1 MVPAT
6 AGGWWSWHRWRI
18 PGGGLGSHVGAV
30 SVRTA
35 GPVRCGR
42 VARRVGG
49 SSAPARVGR
58 LRARARRGRGAR
70 ERTVALVSRCRGPRN
85 EPPVAGHPGRAFVPG
100 PLARHSAAGR
110 ERHRR
115 HRWLQCCGVVPAM
128 RGPAPDGMTLDRR
141 PRVRR
146 PRTQASSCQASS
158 WVTSPVVD
166 ENAGPSGPAR
176 PGLILR
182 ARRDSNPQPSDP

>member
-18 PGGGLGSHVGAV
+18 PDGGLGSHVGAV

-85 EPPVAGHPGRAFVPG
+85 EPLVAGHPGRAFVPG
-100 PLARHSAAGR
+100 PLARLSAAGR

-115 HRWLQCCGVVPAM
+115 HRWRQCCGVVPAM
-128 RGPAPDGMTLDRR
+128 RGPAPERHDAR
-141 PRVRR
+141 
-146 PRTQASSCQASS
+146 QAPS

-166 ENAGPSGPAR
+166 EKAGPSGPALTRTSIAR
-176 PGLILR
+176 PSRGRSNSRRCALIPH
-182 ARRDSNPQPSDP
+182 SG